1 MIALNIGYIWKPLPA
16 QKQKGQAAAAPPGK
30 GPLRLPLGSCA
41 VALASLNLIQAAR
54 AESVKSSETG

>member
-41 VALASLNLIQAAR
+41 VALASLYLIQAAR
-54 AESVKSSETG
+54 AGR